1 MDIGELNRHWE
12 RVLNTMNEALLVISK
27 KGRIVSVN
35 RSFEEMTGYTAGEVF
50 DRPCTMLECQA
61 CEMAINNRG
70 DGLGSRKCA
79 AAAVPSKRRTAPC
92 CRP

>member
-35 RSFEEMTGYTAGEVF
+35 RSFEEMTGYTASEVF
-50 DRPCTMLECQA
+50 DRPCTMLECIIQ
-61 CEMAINNRG
+61 C
-70 DGLGSRKCA
+70 
-79 AAAVPSKRRTAPC
+79 
-92 CRP
+92 